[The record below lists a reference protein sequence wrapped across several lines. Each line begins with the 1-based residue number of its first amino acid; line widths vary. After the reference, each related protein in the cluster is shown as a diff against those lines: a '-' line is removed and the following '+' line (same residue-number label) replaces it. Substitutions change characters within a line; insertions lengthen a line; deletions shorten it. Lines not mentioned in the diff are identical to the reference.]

1 MMTSCRTV
9 TLVILTLLTAA
20 RPAASQAQD
29 RAWEVTSLR
38 ATRQALEQ
46 RAQRLEQAIETRSVR
61 KQDRADVTR
70 EMTEIRARL
79 AEGDF
84 KVGDRVL
91 LLVEGEKE
99 LSDTFA
105 VGPGRVLMLPLV
117 GDVPLAGVLRTELQD
132 YLTQHL
138 AQNLR
143 DPFVRARALVRLSI
157 QGAVARPGYYTVSAE
172 AVLSDAL
179 MAAGGTVQDAKLSG
193 LRIERGGAPLWEGKA
208 LEKAIAE
215 GWTIDDAGLSAGDQF
230 VVPRRER
237 RDMSE
242 AVRLT
247 GIVLGIPV
255 TIYTLTKI
263 F

>member
-1 MMTSCRTV
+1 MNACRASFSAV
-9 TLVILTLLTAA
+9 LCLLAAA
-20 RPAASQAQD
+20 RPSAGQMQTHD
-29 RAWEVTSLR
+29 WDVTSLR
-38 ATRQALEQ
+38 ATRQALEE
-46 RAQRLEQAIETRSVR
+46 RAQRLEQALQAGSTRT
-61 KQDRADVTR
+61 QDRGEVAR
-70 EMTEIRARL
+70 EIGGIRKRL

-91 LLVEGEKE
+91 LSVEGEKD
-99 LSDTFA
+99 LSDTFTVA
-105 VGPGRVLMLPLV
+105 PGRVLPLPVV
-117 GDVPLAGVLRTELQD
+117 GDVGLEGVLRTELQA
-132 YLTQHL
+132 YLTRRL

-143 DPFVRARALVRLSI
+143 EPMLRATALVRLSI
-157 QGAVARPGYYTVSAE
+157 QGAVARPGYYPVPAE
-172 AVLSDAL
+172 AVLADVL
-179 MAAGGTVQDAKLSG
+179 MAAGGTVQDAKVSG

-208 LEKAIAE
+208 LQKAIAE